1 MSQGISFSGLGSG
14 LDTDSII
21 EQLVAVER
29 RPIEL
34 IQNRQ
39 IRLEQ
44 QKGVVQEINTKLLSL
59 KGTVDKLN
67 SNDLFSI
74 VNASSNDGDRVR
86 VDATNEAA
94 AGTFSIEVLNLA
106 QARSLSS
113 RSFSSLSEDLDL
125 NGDLVINGKG
135 IEISST
141 DDLIDIQDAIN
152 TANVGVS
159 AQILTVDSGDI
170 V

>member
-1 MSQGISFSGLGSG
+1 MSQGISFSCLGSG

-21 EQLVAVER
+21 DQLVSVER

-106 QARSLSS
+106 QARTL
-113 RSFSSLSEDLDL
+113 R
-125 NGDLVINGKG
+125 
-135 IEISST
+135 
-141 DDLIDIQDAIN
+141 
-152 TANVGVS
+152 
-159 AQILTVDSGDI
+159 
-170 V
+170 